1 MSSDVL
7 YGYLNKDG
15 VEVDIVIERWAQALE
30 GVEMKASAT
39 LTESDFPLPTYI
51 VWDAAGSRFAG
62 CVVLCG
68 GQAGASNGNELWA
81 VRMRLPSETP

>member
-7 YGYLNKDG
+7 YGYLNKDS

-39 LTESDFPLPTYI
+39 LTESDFRCLRI
-51 VWDAAGSRFAG
+51 LWDAAGSRFAG

-68 GQAGASNGNELWA
+68 DQAGASNGNELWA